1 MILLISSLVNF
12 NPLIFFFMN
21 LKESGGS
28 IGFIETSVLFS
39 KSLIVSMK
47 MPISP
52 GATIE
57 FE

>member
-1 MILLISSLVNF
+1 
-12 NPLIFFFMN
+12 MN

-28 IGFIETSVLFS
+28 IGLIETSVLFS

-57 FE
+57 SE